1 MKKILVIF
9 IIPFLFGCE
18 KYELETYPK
27 LSGQWKLIGIDITN
41 AGSTIDGSYHI
52 LNDTVL
58 LQQYKPININNNIIT
73 FSQNYNDP
81 NTKWYDKFI
90 LNHTVWEFETDIVGI
105 PTINNNGQKGYLFK
119 SNYFPNRD
127 LYSKKYTSFTITE
140 GNRHIGVDEYG
151 LERIKLTLPRVWT
164 MFKRNTNIE
173 FFFQESITLTFRR
186 L

>member
-1 MKKILVIF
+1 MRKISLF
-9 IIPFLFGCE
+9 ISLILLFGCE

-27 LSGQWKLIGIDITN
+27 LSGQWKLTGIEITN

-58 LQQYKPININNNIIT
+58 LQQYKPININNNVIT
-73 FSQNYNDP
+73 FSQDYNDP

-90 LNHTVWEFETDIVGI
+90 LNHTVWEFETNIVGI
-105 PTINNNGQKGYLFK
+105 PIIDNSGKKGYLFK
-119 SNYFPNRD
+119 SYYFSNRD
-127 LYSKKYTSFTITE
+127 SYSKKYTSFTITE
-140 GNRHIGVDEYG
+140 GNRHIGFDEYG

-186 L
+186 I